1 MCISVLKNS
10 LQDVFFMGH
19 TLPRKLCSHF
29 HYILLNY
36 LFYPLHKYWSPKHFY
51 LCLALA
57 TIAFEQATYNVVEGT
72 GSVDVCVEISGLPA
86 GGLGCDV
93 TVDLNLVPGTR
104 ASMYMYVC

>member
-10 LQDVFFMGH
+10 LQDVFSWVTPYQKVMLS
-19 TLPRKLCSHF
+19 LPLYIIICFIHSH
-29 HYILLNY
+29 N
-36 LFYPLHKYWSPKHFY
+36 YWSPKHFY
-51 LCLALA
+51 FCLALA
-57 TIAFEQATYNVVEGT
+57 TIAFEQATYNVAEGS
-72 GSVDVCVEISGLPA
+72 GSVEVCLEISGLPA